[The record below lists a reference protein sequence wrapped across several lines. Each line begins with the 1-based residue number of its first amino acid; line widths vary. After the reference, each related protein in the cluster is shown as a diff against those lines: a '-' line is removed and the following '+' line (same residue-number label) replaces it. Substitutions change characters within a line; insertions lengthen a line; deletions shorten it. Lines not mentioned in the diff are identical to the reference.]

1 MIFMAVQVTVRIFVV
16 TSLAVPFQSK
26 LKAWPMR
33 LEMAKVPE
41 LAVNFDYLVRPA
53 DGDSC
58 S

>member
-1 MIFMAVQVTVRIFVV
+1 MAVQVTVRIFVV